1 MAHRAHRGT
10 RAAGKTI
17 VLATHDLDSLANRCL
32 VFSEEH
38 RIVADG
44 LPGDVL
50 GQRRLL
56 SEVNLT
62 PASTRSAA
70 VTAPVAG
77 HP

>member
-1 MAHRAHRGT
+1 
-10 RAAGKTI
+10 
-17 VLATHDLDSLANRCL
+17 VLATHDLDSLDRLADRCL

-62 PASTRSAA
+62 PASTTSAA